1 MSKDKGLAT
10 TRRDTALSPRTRATF
25 LEDFFSN
32 PWGFFQTPMIND
44 AFRMDIREDDKSYT
58 VEAEMP
64 GFKKDDIQMD
74 LDDGVLTI
82 SAAARNKVD
91 EDGKKLLR
99 SERSYSYMERS
110 VYLPDAADDGV
121 RAKLDNGELVIT
133 VQKQP
138 AGSRKR
144 KIDIE

>member
-1 MSKDKGLAT
+1 
-10 TRRDTALSPRTRATF
+10 
-25 LEDFFSN
+25 
-32 PWGFFQTPMIND
+32 
-44 AFRMDIREDDKSYT
+44 
-58 VEAEMP
+58 MP
-64 GFKKDDIQMD
+64 GFKKDDIHMD